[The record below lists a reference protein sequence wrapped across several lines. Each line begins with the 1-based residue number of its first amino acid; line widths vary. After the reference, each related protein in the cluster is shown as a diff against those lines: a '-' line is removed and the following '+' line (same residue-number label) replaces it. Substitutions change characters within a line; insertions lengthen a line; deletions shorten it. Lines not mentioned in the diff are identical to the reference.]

1 MSDSDSD
8 GEWDPD
14 EPDTV
19 KAVSVS
25 QTVKDYFDKKPNKTI
40 ARGYLDTLSKECQFD
55 ILDDALNAARAHSG
69 VCGVTSVT
77 KGKKK
82 VWELRGIKDYSE
94 DFSFDDKRQV
104 YNKVVQV
111 DKDSGVQRRNKKYL
125 VGSEEELWLKKPK
138 ISYSGVMKKEQCNFK
153 GKTLFRPN
161 FDECTLT
168 EPDFSGCTLVDA
180 SFKKAKIIMGN
191 FKVRCYVSSYSL
203 HHLVCTCVY
212 FLLYNNLVVTLTFCL
227 HVQFFGAIFLHVVC
241 CTF

>member
-82 VWELRGIKDYSE
+82 VWELRGIKDY
-94 DFSFDDKRQV
+94 
-104 YNKVVQV
+104 
-111 DKDSGVQRRNKKYL
+111 
-125 VGSEEELWLKKPK
+125 
-138 ISYSGVMKKEQCNFK
+138 
-153 GKTLFRPN
+153 
-161 FDECTLT
+161 
-168 EPDFSGCTLVDA
+168 
-180 SFKKAKIIMGN
+180 
-191 FKVRCYVSSYSL
+191 
-203 HHLVCTCVY
+203 
-212 FLLYNNLVVTLTFCL
+212 
-227 HVQFFGAIFLHVVC
+227 
-241 CTF
+241 